1 MIICPKCHSENLLT
15 AVFCRN
21 CGEKL
26 DLDKLKPEE
35 IGDGSKKKGKSLAT
49 QLVYIFISLF
59 ILALIAGSFIPV
71 SGKLTDTKLDKKTEL
86 TYKKFESSKRYKGGV
101 DITFTE
107 EEASSIV
114 NDIFVNYKDEEIKL
128 IPSNVTVRFTND
140 NYVKMIL
147 TSKFSFLKLTTTVKA
162 AATTE
167 PKTAGLHLTPVSARF
182 GYIPIPV
189 SLIPKL
195 TKNFKEIA
203 QKKLERAQANV
214 KTVEI
219 TNKTIHLTK

>member
-1 MIICPKCHSENLLT
+1 MIICPKCHTENLLT

-35 IGDGSKKKGKSLAT
+35 INNGKKKKGNHLAT
-49 QLVYIFISLF
+49 QLVYIILSLF
-59 ILALIAGSFIPV
+59 ILALIGGSFIPV
-71 SGKLTDTKLDKKTEL
+71 SGKLTDTNPDKETER
-86 TYKKFESSKRYKGGV
+86 TYKKFESSKRYRGGV

-107 EEASSIV
+107 EQASVIV
-114 NDIFVNYKDEEIKL
+114 NKFVADYKNEETKL
-128 IPSNVTVRFTND
+128 KPSNATIRFMD
-140 NYVKMIL
+140 NSYVKIIL
-147 TSKFSFLKLTTTVKA
+147 TSKISFLKFTTTVKA
-162 AATTE
+162 AATAD
-167 PKTAGLHLTPVSARF
+167 PKSPGLHLNPVSARF

-203 QKKLERAQANV
+203 KIQLSRAQQNV
-214 KTVEI
+214 KEVEI
-219 TNKTIHLTK
+219 KDHKINLKK